1 MQVTFRKS
9 KIDSTAISG
18 MPPRHRNS
26 VSLDF
31 VMMLLGFQHCTD
43 ALDAAGVEGRLY
55 EHSYLFFSIEIRRM
69 SSLNAQFRF
78 MVVLRFT

>member
-18 MPPRHRNS
+18 MPPRHGNS

-31 VMMLLGFQHCTD
+31 VMMLLGFHCTD
-43 ALDAAGVEGRLY
+43 ALDAGVEGRLY
-55 EHSYLFFSIEIRRM
+55 EHSYLFFSIEIRGM
-69 SSLNAQFRF
+69 SSLNTQFRF